1 MSFTARLRSVIG
13 GIVPWQSNAEVTKPI
28 GSGVAGISKDSPIYK
43 AVIPKFLYKPPYGY
57 PRFVDIPEL
66 RRLSATPYVSMCV
79 TTIIDEI
86 AAIPWEIVPRDT
98 LETPEGE
105 ESVEPVAHIKE
116 VNDFLMNPNVNK
128 ENFNIILRRLLK
140 DILELDSAVLIKVFN
155 MMGDLKEIYA
165 KDGGTFTLNPDIFGT
180 FQNCAEIIPTW
191 QLESMSDKDKQEY
204 MDTKPAYFQYGWIT
218 GARPMPFGTREV
230 IYFMRNPRTD
240 NIYGRAPVEILLD
253 TIQLLLYGQ
262 DMNLDYFTDNNIP
275 KGVFRMEGAA
285 SEDIQAFKEQWQTA
299 TKVKNEVGDWRKRWW
314 KMPVINTQG
323 QFERIQFSNAELE
336 IIQQQEWFTK
346 LVWSVFG
353 ITPSELGFTESSN
366 RACYTEDTRV
376 MTKEGLKYYWEIKKE
391 EEIMIVNPKTR
402 EIQWDVPIDLA
413 EYDVENEE
421 IITFYSPMGIDM
433 AVTPEHKIWFST
445 SGNYDKA
452 FKEGKAKD
460 ALEYKKVVFDN
471 KAKWNGEEIKEVTVE
486 GVEKHA
492 YKDRGVNPVDYNAD
506 DFLEFLGWMIS
517 EGGISKT
524 GLRSTI
530 AQVDKV
536 NADKIESVLKRLG
549 LSYGRYIEKAKGNC
563 QEIVRFNVHGKQINT
578 WLKKN
583 IGNYCYEKRIPTLLK
598 NVSKRQLR
606 ILFDTLMLGDGTK
619 DTRGFS
625 NMTYYSNS
633 IHLCEDVQEIAMK
646 LGYNAH
652 IGGDIERDRA
662 FRVFITNKTT
672 KSIRDKNI
680 SKIKYTGKVYSFQ
693 TKTGYYVTERNG
705 KLSFQGNTE
714 LVQSRVFRRKAIR
727 PILQL
732 LEHHLNQELIW
743 SEFYEDV
750 EFKFVTED
758 LGEDLEK
765 AELYEKQ
772 LKNGIRSINEV
783 REIMQLPPVED
794 GDDHKGTG
802 GEFNPFEQNN
812 PFNPNTGT
820 APNEEENE
828 EATNTEE
835 EKPKKKESKSIS
847 IESLIK
853 SQLRIQEKD
862 ILKLIKQTL
871 PGKSK
876 IAQIKEVFGDEFS
889 TNKKEHYIRRWRGQ
903 NGEWRYEYRKPQI
916 NKPSKRGISED
927 KASKLFDMMFDGV
940 GDGAGYPR
948 KTEYQVGVGS
958 TCEAAHCIFG
968 SNMKEVM
975 RHGEHTENAHISE
988 ELNIIKDNL
997 EEYQRN
1003 IGKYKT
1009 KNDADMIKNSER
1021 VNKITKKI
1029 ETELNNLSP
1038 KSDIELRNIKLA
1050 KLSNNLIKQMS
1061 ESIIENPTEKPF
1073 IKLESTYNS
1082 MRELFKKEWNS
1093 KKSLKALDTSILKKI
1108 LSLLSLESIN
1118 EEVKSIIRISYL
1130 KGHERGENA
1139 VNQNIQYNRNAVT
1152 FIEDYTFDNV
1162 KDITTDTQNKL
1173 RQEIQRGIMSGEP
1186 YSKMAER
1193 IKGVF
1198 DVQENRAG
1206 MIARTEVNRAENTG
1220 MLQSIKTSGVK
1231 GKKEW
1236 IATLDSR
1243 TCPICR
1249 HLDGTQVDINENFEY
1264 KGLSTPITLAHV
1276 NCRCKMAFVP
1286 EE

>member
-155 MMGDLKEIYA
+155 MTGDLKEIYA

-366 RACYTEDTRV
+366 RA
-376 MTKEGLKYYWEIKKE
+376 
-391 EEIMIVNPKTR
+391 
-402 EIQWDVPIDLA
+402 
-413 EYDVENEE
+413 
-421 IITFYSPMGIDM
+421 
-433 AVTPEHKIWFST
+433 
-445 SGNYDKA
+445 
-452 FKEGKAKD
+452 
-460 ALEYKKVVFDN
+460 
-471 KAKWNGEEIKEVTVE
+471 
-486 GVEKHA
+486 
-492 YKDRGVNPVDYNAD
+492 
-506 DFLEFLGWMIS
+506 
-517 EGGISKT
+517 
-524 GLRSTI
+524 
-530 AQVDKV
+530 
-536 NADKIESVLKRLG
+536 
-549 LSYGRYIEKAKGNC
+549 
-563 QEIVRFNVHGKQINT
+563 
-578 WLKKN
+578 
-583 IGNYCYEKRIPTLLK
+583 
-598 NVSKRQLR
+598 
-606 ILFDTLMLGDGTK
+606 
-619 DTRGFS
+619 
-625 NMTYYSNS
+625 
-633 IHLCEDVQEIAMK
+633 
-646 LGYNAH
+646 
-652 IGGDIERDRA
+652 
-662 FRVFITNKTT
+662 
-672 KSIRDKNI
+672 
-680 SKIKYTGKVYSFQ
+680 
-693 TKTGYYVTERNG
+693 
-705 KLSFQGNTE
+705 TE

-812 PFNPNTGT
+812 PFNPNTGA

-876 IAQIKEVFGDEFS
+876 IAQI
-889 TNKKEHYIRRWRGQ
+889 
-903 NGEWRYEYRKPQI
+903 
-916 NKPSKRGISED
+916 
-927 KASKLFDMMFDGV
+927 
-940 GDGAGYPR
+940 
-948 KTEYQVGVGS
+948 
-958 TCEAAHCIFG
+958 
-968 SNMKEVM
+968 
-975 RHGEHTENAHISE
+975 
-988 ELNIIKDNL
+988 
-997 EEYQRN
+997 
-1003 IGKYKT
+1003 
-1009 KNDADMIKNSER
+1009 
-1021 VNKITKKI
+1021 
-1029 ETELNNLSP
+1029 
-1038 KSDIELRNIKLA
+1038 
-1050 KLSNNLIKQMS
+1050 
-1061 ESIIENPTEKPF
+1061 
-1073 IKLESTYNS
+1073 
-1082 MRELFKKEWNS
+1082 
-1093 KKSLKALDTSILKKI
+1093 KALDTSILKKI